1 MKNPLVVTHMD
12 LTIVIVNYNTRDHLA
27 NCLDSVFAHLNGCRF
42 QVHVV
47 DNHSSDGSVGMIRK
61 MFPAV
66 RITENKHNVGFA
78 KANNQILKCVEDT
91 RFFVALNPDIIVT
104 EGSLQ
109 RMLSF
114 MENTPD
120 AGLVGCKLLNPD
132 RTLQY
137 SCRRW
142 PQPLTIL
149 SRGLM
154 LDRFLPDAGM
164 FRRYFMRDWDHEQVA
179 EVDWLQGSC
188 MMIRREALNQAG
200 LFDEH
205 FFMYYE
211 DVDLCL
217 RFRTEGWKIFYL
229 PEPMMIH
236 HHMQQS
242 HKVTSLRTRLIHIR
256 SALYFFRK
264 YDLFRS
270 LFNEG
275 CGLNTHFK
283 IVS

>member
-1 MKNPLVVTHMD
+1 MTAVDERQD
-12 LTIVIVNYNTRDHLA
+12 LTVVIVNYNTRDHLA
-27 NCLDSVFAHLNGCRF
+27 NCLESIFTHLAGCRF
-42 QVHVV
+42 RVHVV
-47 DNHSSDGSVGMIRK
+47 DNHSSDGSVQMIRER
-61 MFPAV
+61 FPQV
-66 RITENKHNVGFA
+66 RITENRQNVGFA
-78 KANNQILKCVEDT
+78 RANNQILGRVTDT

-109 RMLSF
+109 RMLAF
-114 MENTPD
+114 MEETPE

-137 SCRRW
+137 SCRTW

-149 SRGLM
+149 ARGLM
-154 LDRFLPDAGM
+154 LERLLPDAGM
-164 FRRYFMRDWDHEQVA
+164 FRRYFMRDWPHDQVA

-188 MMIRREALNQAG
+188 MMIRGEALREAG

-217 RFRTEGWKIFYL
+217 RFREKGWKIFYL
-229 PEPMMIH
+229 PEPSMIH
-236 HHMQQS
+236 HHMQES
-242 HKVTSLRTRLIHIR
+242 HKFTSLRTRLIHIR
-256 SALYFFRK
+256 SALYFFQK

-270 LFNEG
+270 LYDEHVS
-275 CGLNTHFK
+275 LKTHFK
-283 IVS
+283 VVS